1 MYSERKQDLIKTS
14 FNVRFVE
21 SNRWMEEGFVFKFR
35 EIRQLGYNIEA
46 IKISS
51 GLDVLNLWVTDDWRE
66 EYFSIELKLK
76 VALK

>member
-1 MYSERKQDLIKTS
+1 
-14 FNVRFVE
+14 
-21 SNRWMEEGFVFKFR
+21 MEEGFVFKFR